1 MIKESTIVTVETP
14 KSDIEKSAEPTI
26 ERSGRVRGWAEKIVL
41 PTYVVDPP
49 ETTPLFYDGRQ
60 TQHAQAHYYP
70 YPAIDKLTGV
80 RKVVSYDA
88 LCLENEYI
96 KVVVL
101 PEIGGRLFSAT
112 DKTNG
117 YEFIYRQSVIKP
129 SNIAMTGAWISGGIE
144 WNFPH
149 HHRASNFMTVDHC
162 LLENADGSAT
172 IWVGEIERR
181 HRMKWLAGITLRP
194 GSSAVEVMVRLI
206 NRAPVVQSA
215 LYWACAA
222 VHTNENYQYIFPPSA
237 KVVTWHCK
245 NAFSHWPVSHEAD
258 FTGVDLR
265 GIDLSWWKNHPA
277 PGSYFIHNLQEDFH
291 GGYDHGRHA
300 GTMHV
305 ADHRTVNCA
314 KLFEWGN
321 CPEAEVENS
330 KLTDTDGHYAELMVG
345 AFSDNQPD
353 YSWMEPNQY
362 REFTHC
368 WYPLRE
374 IGAAKNANAEAAINL
389 ETAGDGRARVILNTT
404 RPHRAAKLVVRRV
417 DDKATIVERQID
429 VAPDLPFSLEFALPD
444 GCELTEYSVHVI
456 CADGR
461 ELIAYTPEPVE
472 HLPKLPAPVAPPC
485 KPEHVGTIEELV
497 QIAVRLD
504 QFHNPV
510 LSPYPYLQEALRRD
524 PEYAPANSFLGI
536 LQCKRLL
543 FVEAEA
549 SLSLA
554 LARLE
559 QRYTQPRKG
568 EAYYYIGLALAGQ
581 GRESEAAER
590 FHRAAWYAEW
600 HSAANLQL
608 AQLAARRCDF
618 AQALRFVGEALVE
631 GGRGCV
637 TRELRAILLRILGRS
652 EERNEEI
659 TRLRALDPLNAVAAA
674 EQFFADPAADSA
686 LINLLRSEP
695 ANWLELTS
703 VYLSIRRWDD
713 ALCLLDIAVSD
724 PECAKHPMI
733 HYYIGHCHAR
743 KNDAAAARKSRQ
755 RAASFPVGGCF
766 PYGQES
772 WQVLRD
778 AVADDPDDARAW
790 LYLGNLL
797 YNYQP
802 EQAMAAWTRAAAV
815 EPGLAL
821 AKRNLAFGYRRAKQP
836 KPAIELLG
844 QALEVEHDNPR
855 WIEEFD
861 TLLAQAGEDP
871 GRRIE
876 ILRSFGSV
884 AENNPNVRFR
894 LVLASLM
901 DGDPDTAINI
911 LESTRFFNYEARR
924 DKYEAFA
931 TAHLLRG
938 DRLLREGRFD
948 AARQDY
954 EAALTYPP
962 NLESGKPFHDD
973 FGALIYYK
981 LGLVSK
987 AEGETAAAFSW
998 FERSAVCKNP
1008 LPWSDHNYYQG
1019 MALRRLGREKDAVA
1033 QFEGLIST
1041 NIARFT
1047 DGRWYNFFAGYQE
1060 EESVESQQSMA
1071 QFEIGLG
1078 RLGLGNVNEARER
1091 FRQAIQLN
1099 PCNVWAANFL
1109 AHASDPEII
1118 LGSARI

>member
-1 MIKESTIVTVETP
+1 LETP
-14 KSDIEKSAEPTI
+14 KSDLSKSAHSAI
-26 ERSGRVRGWAEKIVL
+26 ESSGRVLGWTEKIIL
-41 PTYVVDPP
+41 PTYVVGPP

-60 TQHAQAHYYP
+60 SQHAQAHFYP
-70 YPAIDKLTGV
+70 YPAIDKLSDV
-80 RKVVSYDA
+80 KRDAAYDA

-129 SNIAMTGAWISGGIE
+129 SNISITGAWISGGIE

-162 LLENADGSAT
+162 LVENADGSAT

-181 HRMKWLAGITLRP
+181 HRMKWLVGITLRP
-194 GSSAVEVMVRLI
+194 GSSAVEVTVRLV

-258 FTGVDLR
+258 FAGVDLR

-291 GGYDHGRHA
+291 GGYDHGKHA

-305 ADHRTVNCA
+305 ADHHTVNCA

-353 YSWMEPNQY
+353 YSWMEPHQY

-374 IGAAKNANAEAAINL
+374 IGVAKNANAEAAVNL
-389 ETAGDGRARVILNTT
+389 ETAGDGRARVVLNTT
-404 RPHRAAKLVVRRV
+404 RRHHAARLIVRCTEGQ
-417 DDKATIVERQID
+417 ATIVDQKID
-429 VAPDLPFSLEFALPD
+429 VAPDLPFILEFDLPD
-444 GCELTEYSVHVI
+444 GREASEFSVLI
-456 CADGR
+456 DSADGR
-461 ELIAYTPEPVE
+461 ELIAYTPERPAQ
-472 HLPKLPAPVAPPC
+472 LPELPAPVTQPD
-485 KPEHVGTIEELV
+485 KPELVGTIEELV

-510 LSPYPYLQEALRRD
+510 LSPYLYLEEALRRD
-524 PEYAPANSFLGI
+524 PEYAPANAFLGI

-549 SLSLA
+549 SLGRA

-568 EAYYYIGLALAGQ
+568 EVYYYLGLALAGQ
-581 GRESEAAER
+581 GRDSEAAER
-590 FHRAAWYAEW
+590 FHRAAWYSEW
-600 HSAANLQL
+600 HSVANLRL
-608 AQLAARRCDF
+608 AQISARGNDF
-618 AQALRFVGEALVE
+618 AQALRFVDEALVE
-631 GGRGCV
+631 GGRDCV
-637 TRELRAILLRILGRS
+637 AIELRVILLRVLGRGDDHAL
-652 EERNEEI
+652 EI
-659 TRLRALDPLNAVAAA
+659 ARLRALDPLNAVAVG
-674 EQFFADPAADSA
+674 EQFFADPKSA
-686 LINLLRSEP
+686 SELIDLLRIEP
-695 ANWLELTS
+695 ANWLELAS
-703 VYLSIRRWDD
+703 VYLSVGRWDD
-713 ALCLLDIAVSD
+713 ALHLLDIAVSSM
-724 PECAKHPMI
+724 ELAEHPMI
-733 HYYIGHCHAR
+733 QYYIGHFQAR
-743 KNDAAAARKSRQ
+743 KGDVAAAKESRR
-755 RAASFPVGGCF
+755 RAAALPVDGCF

-778 AVADDPDDARAW
+778 AVADEPCDAHAW

-797 YNYQP
+797 YNHKP
-802 EQAMAAWTRAAAV
+802 EQAMAAWTRAAAA

-821 AKRNLAFGYRRAKQP
+821 AKRNLAFGYRRSKQP
-836 KPAIELLG
+836 KLAIDFLG
-844 QALEVEHDNPR
+844 QALQIDHSNPR

-861 TLLAQAGEDP
+861 ALLAQVGEDP
-871 GRRIE
+871 KRRLE
-876 ILRSFGSV
+876 TLRSFSTV
-884 AENNPNVRFR
+884 VENNPNTRFR
-894 LVLASLM
+894 IVLASLVA
-901 DGDPDTAINI
+901 GDPDTAIDI

-931 TAHLLRG
+931 MAHLLRG

-954 EAALTYPP
+954 QAALTYPI
-962 NLESGKPFHDD
+962 NLESGKPYHDD
-973 FGALIYYK
+973 LGAHIFYK

-987 AEGETAAAFSW
+987 AEGETAVAFSW
-998 FERSAVCKNP
+998 FERSAASRNP
-1008 LPWSDHNYYQG
+1008 LPWSDRNYYQG
-1019 MALRRLGREKDAVA
+1019 MALRCLGREEDAVV
-1033 QFEGLIST
+1033 QFEGLISAGT
-1041 NIARFT
+1041 ARFT

-1060 EESVESQQSMA
+1060 EESVESQKSTA
-1071 QFEIGLG
+1071 HFEIGLG
-1078 RLGLGNVNEARER
+1078 RLGLGDPSGARNE
-1091 FRQAIQLN
+1091 FRQAIQFN
-1099 PCNVWAANFL
+1099 PCNLWAVNFL
-1109 AHASDPEII
+1109 AYACDEVKQS
-1118 LGSARI
+1118 